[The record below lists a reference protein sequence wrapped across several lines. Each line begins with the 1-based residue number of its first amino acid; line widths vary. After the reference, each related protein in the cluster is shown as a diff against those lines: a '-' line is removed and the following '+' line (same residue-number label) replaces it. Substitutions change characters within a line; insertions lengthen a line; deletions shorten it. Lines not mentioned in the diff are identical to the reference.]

1 MFTNIR
7 SGSLSASSENFSLSQ
22 LLNSAKSLVHRQP
35 LLATCVII
43 ILSVSTLDTY
53 LVYSLKH
60 VIVEFERNPI
70 CLALIEKDPQNLSLF
85 ICGKLLGNL
94 GVVGVLFFLFR
105 YSYRNRNL
113 VAMSVAG
120 FQILLTFYLCFADP
134 SSGVLDFDG
143 LGSNSPKI
151 HRRSLD
157 SLLIHLAAGAA
168 IAAAFSVI
176 YRIRNPRLILRKRD
190 SQTAARQ
197 FFGIL
202 R

>member
-7 SGSLSASSENFSLSQ
+7 SGTLIAFNENFNLRELLSA
-22 LLNSAKSLVHRQP
+22 AKSLWHRQP

-53 LVYSLKH
+53 LVYSFKH

-85 ICGKLLGNL
+85 IWGKLFGNI
-94 GVVGVLFFLFR
+94 GVVCVLLFLFR

-113 VAMSVAG
+113 VALSVAG

-134 SSGVLDFDG
+134 STGFLDFDG
-143 LGSNSPKI
+143 LGSNSPAL

-157 SLLIHLAAGAA
+157 SLLIHLAVGAA
-168 IAAAFSVI
+168 MAAAVGVV
-176 YRIRNPRLILRKRD
+176 YRVRNPRLILRKRD
-190 SQTAARQ
+190 SLTAGKQ
-197 FFGIL
+197 FYGIL